1 MKCHQLAINSLP
13 KLCKYGGVCSLH
25 RGGLFV
31 IEDNTLVNLPQ
42 KLHMLYNIKIGQQV
56 IVEPFDSASKVK
68 GTIVFVMTPPKEQ
81 NENLDDPF
89 LEENPNRLMANDSD

>member
-1 MKCHQLAINSLP
+1 M
-13 KLCKYGGVCSLH
+13 
-25 RGGLFV
+25 
-31 IEDNTLVNLPQ
+31 
-42 KLHMLYNIKIGQQV
+42 
-56 IVEPFDSASKVK
+56 EPFDSASKVK